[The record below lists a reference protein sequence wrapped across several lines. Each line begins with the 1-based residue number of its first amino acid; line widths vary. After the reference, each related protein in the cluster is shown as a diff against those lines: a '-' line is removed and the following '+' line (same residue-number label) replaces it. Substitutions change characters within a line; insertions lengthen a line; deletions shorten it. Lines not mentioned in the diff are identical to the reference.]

1 MIRALQFLLVLL
13 AAVVC
18 AVFASSCNLMEALHQ
33 TSPNYRNPVPFSEPW
48 WDAIK
53 SRQKKR
59 EIRRIEEDWGVAK
72 RERILEKKRLWEESI
87 YGRE

>member
-1 MIRALQFLLVLL
+1 MIRALQLLLVLL
-13 AAVVC
+13 AATVC
-18 AVFASSCNLMEALHQ
+18 AGCTALAMAQ
-33 TSPNYRNPVPFSEPW
+33 QRM
-48 WDAIK
+48 
-53 SRQKKR
+53 